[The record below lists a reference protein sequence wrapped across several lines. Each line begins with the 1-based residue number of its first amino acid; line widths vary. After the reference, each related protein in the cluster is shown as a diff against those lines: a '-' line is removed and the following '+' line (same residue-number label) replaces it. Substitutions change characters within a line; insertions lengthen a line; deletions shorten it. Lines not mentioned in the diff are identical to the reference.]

1 MWGPAAWTVRE
12 ESGGQHGPA
21 TQSDPRRAA
30 GAASLG
36 SVGPAEG
43 LRAAKWPRGS
53 SPAFTNSSPQYGCAW
68 MGWWVTGSA
77 DTGCTLPDV
86 GHGRRRCATMGRR
99 LYDPLREFVAG
110 PRGGMGDVHN
120 SARPSVDGT
129 TPATRPWPRS
139 KGLPASEAVSRLVVT
154 DPDWGPSWRP
164 SPWRAEGVGSAQTR
178 PNTPTT
184 VTTTHRKAP
193 SNVTRDGRR
202 PGTLRTVV
210 EPLPAGVVPALV
222 SRGIRTTTTPPV
234 IHTRGVERLIGRPHC
249 QTRSSHMLAPA
260 ALTPGPDPRR
270 LCAHSTC
277 RSMDGSVTGPRWRLS
292 QLALVH
298 AKPPPSSTHAW
309 MGPGATSPG
318 TSQVLPILR
327 RLGAPCPIAHRPC
340 RPHPYTAR
348 Y

>member
-1 MWGPAAWTVRE
+1 
-12 ESGGQHGPA
+12 
-21 TQSDPRRAA
+21 
-30 GAASLG
+30 
-36 SVGPAEG
+36 
-43 LRAAKWPRGS
+43 
-53 SPAFTNSSPQYGCAW
+53 

-86 GHGRRRCATMGRR
+86 GHSRRRCATMGRR

-260 ALTPGPDPRR
+260 ALTPGLTP
-270 LCAHSTC
+270 A
-277 RSMDGSVTGPRWRLS
+277 GY
-292 QLALVH
+292 VH
-298 AKPPPSSTHAW
+298 IPPAAAW
-309 MGPGATSPG
+309 MGRLPVHAGACLNWLSSTQS
-318 TSQVLPILR
+318 L
-327 RLGAPCPIAHRPC
+327 H
-340 RPHPYTAR
+340 PHPRTRGWDLGLPRPERLKSYQSYGVWVRPALLHTAHVVPTR
-348 Y
+348 TPRAIES